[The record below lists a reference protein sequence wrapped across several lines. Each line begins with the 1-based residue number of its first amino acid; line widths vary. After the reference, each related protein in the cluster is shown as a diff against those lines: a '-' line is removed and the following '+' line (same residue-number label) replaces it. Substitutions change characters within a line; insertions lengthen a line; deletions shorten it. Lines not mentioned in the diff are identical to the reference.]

1 MGNFESFLSSD
12 CFSDKYKEIV
22 KDVKAI
28 EEKFEA
34 LNSNTALSIQYK
46 NLFDNLL
53 VKLENPQYI
62 NVDETMT
69 NIRKILRKLKAYD
82 EGDIS
87 EIETDIKNLAVKV
100 SLFLYDDDNNERRS
114 YLSLLKKREL
124 QLIND
129 CIALIDY
136 HSKYNYNNLD
146 PLFKSLRKTTLGSQL
161 LKNEDENL
169 YRRENL
175 PILSNIIKNIDV
187 QKFDL
192 PEKVPK
198 TSTREKVLRADKNIR
213 NAQIDIEDIQQQD
226 DEIPIQYQKGDV
238 KKILQ
243 QKIDRIKHD
252 VSQHTPSTFL
262 LDEPTTISSKSLKP
276 SRPPSMYNVPLG
288 QKKSFPSRISNVD
301 EFDALSELS
310 DDESF
315 SQTNLYNNTYM
326 KPMGN
331 TSSVSSMRP
340 RAGIQRMSNNPS
352 VSSMRPRMSNNPPV
366 SSMRQRMSNNP
377 SVSSMR
383 TREQRKKFLPT
394 QPDQYINAQ
403 RHPLSDVV
411 SQLSND
417 QQTGQF
423 DFDEVQDEDIA
434 QEQSGTLQQRI
445 PQENMK
451 GKKNISTMEDDIS
464 QENMKGK
471 KNISTMEDDKKF
483 RLPNDDISQGQ
494 SGISQQQTRDLQF
507 RRPSRV
513 RQKQSISGESQQRTQ
528 DLNHERKN
536 PLTAE
541 EQRRE
546 KIDLLRQKLKA
557 AQKLLK
563 SERKKVKK
571 ERNLFKKKVED
582 STKNILNFQKKQK
595 KTSPTFQKLLQ
606 LMNK

>member
-69 NIRKILRKLKAYD
+69 NIRKILKKLKAYD

-114 YLSLLKKREL
+114 YLTLLKKREL

-136 HSKYNYNNLD
+136 HSKYNYSNLD
-146 PLFKSLRKTTLGSQL
+146 PLFKSLRKTNLGSRL
-161 LKNEDENL
+161 LKKEDENL
-169 YRRENL
+169 YKRENL
-175 PILSNIIKNIDV
+175 PILTNIIKNIDV

-192 PEKVPK
+192 PEQKQIPK
-198 TSTREKVLRADKNIR
+198 TSTRDKILRADKNIR
-213 NAQIDIEDIQQQD
+213 NANIDIEDIQEQD
-226 DEIPIQYQKGDV
+226 DEIPIQYQKGNA

-243 QKIDRIKHD
+243 QKIDRIKND
-252 VSQHTPSTFL
+252 VSQHTPANFPF
-262 LDEPTTISSKSLKP
+262 DESSTISSKSLKP
-276 SRPPSMYNVPLG
+276 SRSSMYNVPFG
-288 QKKSFPSRISNVD
+288 QKKSFSSEISNED
-301 EFDALSELS
+301 DFGTFSELS

-315 SQTNLYNNTYM
+315 SQTNLDNTTYM

-331 TSSVSSMRP
+331 TSISSTKP
-340 RAGIQRMSNNPS
+340 RAGI
-352 VSSMRPRMSNNPPV
+352 PRMNNNASVP
-366 SSMRQRMSNNP
+366 SMKPRHQ
-377 SVSSMR
+377 SM
-383 TREQRKKFLPT
+383 
-394 QPDQYINAQ
+394 NAQ
-403 RHPLSDVV
+403 RYPISDVV

-423 DFDEVQDEDIA
+423 DFDEVQDEDIS
-434 QEQSGTLQQRI
+434 QEQRI
-445 PQENMK
+445 PLENMK
-451 GKKNISTMEDDIS
+451 GKKNMSTMEDEKNFQQQDDDIS
-464 QENMKGK
+464 QE
-471 KNISTMEDDKKF
+471 
-483 RLPNDDISQGQ
+483 Q
-494 SGISQQQTRDLQF
+494 SGTSQQQTRESKF
-507 RRPSRV
+507 RPSRV
-513 RQKQSISGESQQRTQ
+513 RQIQSVSGESQQRTQ
-528 DLNHERKN
+528 DLNHQREK

-541 EQRRE
+541 DQRRE
-546 KIDLLRQKLKA
+546 KIDLLKQKLKA

-563 SERKKVKK
+563 SERKKVKN

-595 KTSPTFQKLLQ
+595 KTSPTFQKLLK
-606 LMNK
+606 LMNN

>member
-69 NIRKILRKLKAYD
+69 NIRKILKKLKAYD

-114 YLSLLKKREL
+114 YLTLLKKREL

-136 HSKYNYNNLD
+136 HSKYNYSNLD
-146 PLFKSLRKTTLGSQL
+146 PLFKSLRKTNLGSRL
-161 LKNEDENL
+161 LKKEDENL
-169 YRRENL
+169 YKRENL
-175 PILSNIIKNIDV
+175 PILTNIIKNIDV

-192 PEKVPK
+192 PEQKQIPK
-198 TSTREKVLRADKNIR
+198 TSTRNKILRADKNIR
-213 NAQIDIEDIQQQD
+213 NANIDIEDIQEQD
-226 DEIPIQYQKGDV
+226 DEIPIQYQKGDA

-243 QKIDRIKHD
+243 QKIDRIKND
-252 VSQHTPSTFL
+252 VSQHTPATFPF
-262 LDEPTTISSKSLKP
+262 DESSAISSKSLKP
-276 SRPPSMYNVPLG
+276 SRSSMYNVPFG

-301 EFDALSELS
+301 EYDTLSELS

-315 SQTNLYNNTYM
+315 SQTNLDNNTYM

-340 RAGIQRMSNNPS
+340 RAGIPRMNNNNPS
-352 VSSMRPRMSNNPPV
+352 VSSMKPRAGIPRMNNNASVP
-366 SSMRQRMSNNP
+366 SMKPRPGIPRMNNNA
-377 SVSSMR
+377 SVSSMKPR
-383 TREQRKKFLPT
+383 INNNASVSSMKPRNQSM
-394 QPDQYINAQ
+394 NAQ
-403 RHPLSDVV
+403 RYPISDVV

-423 DFDEVQDEDIA
+423 DFDEVQDEDIT
-434 QEQSGTLQQRI
+434 QEQRI
-445 PQENMK
+445 PLENMK
-451 GKKNISTMEDDIS
+451 GKKNMSTMEDEKNFQQQDDDIS
-464 QENMKGK
+464 QE
-471 KNISTMEDDKKF
+471 
-483 RLPNDDISQGQ
+483 Q
-494 SGISQQQTRDLQF
+494 SGTSQQQTRESKF
-507 RRPSRV
+507 RPSRV
-513 RQKQSISGESQQRTQ
+513 RQIQSISGESQQRTQ
-528 DLNHERKN
+528 DLNHQREK
-536 PLTAE
+536 PLTAD

-546 KIDLLRQKLKA
+546 KIDLLKQKLKA

-563 SERKKVKK
+563 SERKKVKN

-595 KTSPTFQKLLQ
+595 KTSPTFQKLLK
-606 LMNK
+606 LMNN